1 MDNTWQKKIWK
12 RKLMSVV
19 PSSIEM
25 LLSMKI
31 INIPPTQDWT
41 DRIKEQ
47 LKKISINISKN
58 IWASLEAQTVN
69 SLPAMRET
77 RVRFLGREDPLERE
91 MAIHSSTL
99 AWRIPWMEEPDRL
112 QSMGSQRVGHD

>member
-58 IWASLEAQTVN
+58 IWASLEAQTVKR
-69 SLPAMRET
+69 LPAMRET
-77 RVRFLGREDPLERE
+77 WVRFLGREDPLERE

-99 AWRIPWMEEPDRL
+99 AWRIPWMEEPGRL
-112 QSMGSQRVGHD
+112 QSMGSLRVRHD